1 MDSNLKLL
9 PPILLNHPIIV
20 RRERRQLLQ
29 TFWIAV
35 TILFLWQLFTIDNVS
50 FSTSAGAFIIAVAAL
65 IPFYFWCSGKALGMP
80 IFPLFALTYLW
91 TYSLPLLSNHPK
103 IIIYSPERHLFSS
116 VIVAGFL
123 VLGTFVW
130 FQFVK
135 SPPPIPK
142 SYRVLRGQNSNGV
155 FFFII
160 AVSIFFNMYSLGGWF
175 ALGGGA
181 FSLIRGAILGLNV
194 LAVFVLSY
202 HWGTRD
208 LSKKNSRLFFLLLV
222 CYVITSAA
230 SLLLVGALS
239 VVLLGVMA
247 FVLGRQQVP
256 WLPILLALIFIL
268 PLHYG
273 KSDMRAKYWFKSN
286 QVHFVQPWDYPAWYS
301 EWIGYSIEYLNKK
314 NDQIKPKKQS
324 FSERSSLIHLLLM
337 AQDKTPRDVPYLQ
350 GETYAIIP
358 QLLIPRFLNANK
370 IRSHEGTYLLNIH
383 YGLQTRK
390 ATLTTTIGWGLLNEA
405 YANFGLL
412 GCAGL
417 AVVLGAGY
425 GQATRWSL
433 HTSLLSSR
441 SFVAVLL
448 MGYSFQTEF
457 SAGVYVA
464 ALFQSLVPVL
474 IITLVFMK
482 VQKIEDNSISK
493 PKIGY

>member
-65 IPFYFWCSGKALGMP
+65 IPFYLWCSGKALGMP

-103 IIIYSPERHLFSS
+103 IIIYSPEIHLFSS

-130 FQFVK
+130 LQFVK

-160 AVSIFFNMYSLGGWF
+160 AVSIFFNMYSLGGGF

-493 PKIGY
+493 LKIDY

>member
-1 MDSNLKLL
+1 
-9 PPILLNHPIIV
+9 
-20 RRERRQLLQ
+20 
-29 TFWIAV
+29 
-35 TILFLWQLFTIDNVS
+35 
-50 FSTSAGAFIIAVAAL
+50 
-65 IPFYFWCSGKALGMP
+65 
-80 IFPLFALTYLW
+80 
-91 TYSLPLLSNHPK
+91 
-103 IIIYSPERHLFSS
+103 

-160 AVSIFFNMYSLGGWF
+160 AVSIFFNMYSLGGGF

>member
-1 MDSNLKLL
+1 
-9 PPILLNHPIIV
+9 
-20 RRERRQLLQ
+20 
-29 TFWIAV
+29 
-35 TILFLWQLFTIDNVS
+35 
-50 FSTSAGAFIIAVAAL
+50 
-65 IPFYFWCSGKALGMP
+65 
-80 IFPLFALTYLW
+80 
-91 TYSLPLLSNHPK
+91 
-103 IIIYSPERHLFSS
+103 
-116 VIVAGFL
+116 
-123 VLGTFVW
+123 
-130 FQFVK
+130 
-135 SPPPIPK
+135 
-142 SYRVLRGQNSNGV
+142 
-155 FFFII
+155 
-160 AVSIFFNMYSLGGWF
+160 
-175 ALGGGA
+175 
-181 FSLIRGAILGLNV
+181 
-194 LAVFVLSY
+194 
-202 HWGTRD
+202 
-208 LSKKNSRLFFLLLV
+208 
-222 CYVITSAA
+222 
-230 SLLLVGALS
+230 
-239 VVLLGVMA
+239 
-247 FVLGRQQVP
+247 
-256 WLPILLALIFIL
+256 
-268 PLHYG
+268 
-273 KSDMRAKYWFKSN
+273 
-286 QVHFVQPWDYPAWYS
+286 VQPWDYPAWYS

-350 GETYAIIP
+350 GKTYAIIP

-482 VQKIEDNSISK
+482 VQKIEDDSISK